1 MQQAS
6 SGQLAVVEPAST
18 NPATNALRFSRHAL
32 SRMASRGIE
41 LTTGQW
47 TRLGEAVQSL
57 RAKGGR
63 HSLILLD
70 HTALVVSLKNSLVIT
85 VVDRQAMQENI
96 FTNIDSAMLA

>member
-1 MQQAS
+1 MQQTSYGHSPIIEAA
-6 SGQLAVVEPAST
+6 LA
-18 NPATNALRFSRHAL
+18 NPAADALRFSRHAL

-63 HSLILLD
+63 HALILLD
-70 HTALVVSLKNSLVIT
+70 HTALVVSLKNRLVIT
-85 VVDRQAMQENI
+85 IVDRHAMQENI

>member
-6 SGQLAVVEPAST
+6 SAHAPIVEPSPT
-18 NPATNALRFSRHAL
+18 NPAANALRFSRHAL
-32 SRMASRGIE
+32 NRMASRSIE

-47 TRLGEAVQSL
+47 ARLGKAVQSL

-63 HSLILLD
+63 QALILLD

-85 VVDRQAMQENI
+85 IVDRQAMQENI

>member
-6 SGQLAVVEPAST
+6 SGHAPIIAAAPT
-18 NPATNALRFSRHAL
+18 NPAANALRFSRHAL

-41 LTTGQW
+41 LTAGQW
-47 TRLGEAVQSL
+47 TRLGEAVLSL

-85 VVDRQAMQENI
+85 IVDREAMQENI